1 MRIIILF
8 IMLSSCIFMQ
18 KKDPNFF
25 SSDNIYKITK
35 LYRPMLRHDS
45 LAINE
50 ISNYDK
56 LIVHYFNG
64 ECSICIG
71 GMISLYKFYNKHNV
85 INSELL
91 FIVDTA
97 DTIVFNFYR
106 ERDVPE
112 ALVLHDENLLFEK
125 AFPEVKN
132 GNNITYVFDNN
143 GKLIIKGDFAN
154 DDKFQAKL
162 LDELDQYKAFN

>member
-1 MRIIILF
+1 
-8 IMLSSCIFMQ
+8 
-18 KKDPNFF
+18 
-25 SSDNIYKITK
+25 
-35 LYRPMLRHDS
+35 
-45 LAINE
+45 
-50 ISNYDK
+50 
-56 LIVHYFNG
+56 
-64 ECSICIG
+64 
-71 GMISLYKFYNKHNV
+71 MISLYKFYNKHNV

-162 LDELDQYKAFN
+162 LDELDQYKVFN